1 LDLSKIEANQLDVQW
16 ETVNVPTLCSNVL
29 ALLKEKAAN
38 KGLNLHLDVDANIT
52 TLVADS
58 LRLKQILLNLL
69 FNALKFTTTGSVG
82 LKVVVKGEFMYFTVW
97 DTGAGI
103 SKEDQTELFQPYFQ
117 ISNAARGRDEG
128 TGLGLAVT
136 RKLVEIHSGWLKV
149 ESIVDQ
155 GSRFTIV
162 LPLTQKE
169 GVETFRRNVSRSDKG
184 NGVNLNITSSS
195 DILLVEDDLPNAKLI
210 KTYLEKLGYQV
221 TWVKNAA
228 EMWQALT
235 QLQPALI
242 LMDVYLPD
250 ENGLKLVQQLREN
263 QQYKTIPIIAQTAMA
278 MKGDREI
285 CLTAGVNGYISK
297 PIDLPLLATLVAK
310 YSRLGA
316 RD

>member
-1 LDLSKIEANQLDVQW
+1 M
-16 ETVNVPTLCSNVL
+16 
-29 ALLKEKAAN
+29 
-38 KGLNLHLDVDANIT
+38 
-52 TLVADS
+52 
-58 LRLKQILLNLL
+58 LLNLL

-103 SKEDQTELFQPYFQ
+103 STEDQTELFQPYFQ
-117 ISNAARGRDEG
+117 IPNLATGRDEG

-149 ESIVDQ
+149 ESKVNQ
-155 GSRFTIV
+155 GSRFIIV

-169 GVETFRRNVSRSDKG
+169 GHAEEGVETFGGNVSTSDKG

-195 DILLVEDDLPNAKLI
+195 EILLVEDDLPNGKLI

-228 EMWQALT
+228 EMWQSLT
-235 QLQPALI
+235 QLQPAVI

-250 ENGLKLVQQLREN
+250 ENGLKLVQQLRKN

-285 CLTAGVNGYISK
+285 CLTAGVNDYICK

-310 YSRLGA
+310 YSKLGT